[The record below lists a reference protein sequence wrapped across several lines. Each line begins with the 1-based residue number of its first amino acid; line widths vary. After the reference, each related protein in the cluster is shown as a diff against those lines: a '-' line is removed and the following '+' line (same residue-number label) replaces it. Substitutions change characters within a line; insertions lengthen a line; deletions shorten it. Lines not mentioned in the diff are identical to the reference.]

1 MPEFAICAENL
12 IKTYP
17 GKPPV
22 EAVRGISLQIQRG
35 ECFGLLGPNGA
46 GKTTTM
52 EMLEG
57 LLDPTSG
64 EIQILDYHWGRND
77 REIRDRIGIS
87 LQETRMSD
95 KMKAIEAVRMFRSF
109 HSQGMLPEEALG
121 VVALTEKSDALFSE
135 LSGGQKQRL
144 AIATAI
150 VGSPDILFLDEPTTG
165 LDPQSRRQLWDV
177 IRQSQSQG
185 RTVVLTTHYMDEA
198 ERLCNRVAV
207 VDHGKIIALGPPSE
221 LIRKYGGEH
230 IVECRMGLELDE
242 TRLTQ
247 LRALPAVDQARVTD
261 MGLLLTVKEPHVS
274 IAALFDWC
282 NKNNVQLSDLT
293 TRQATLEDVFI
304 ALTGR
309 HFRDGDTN

>member
-1 MPEFAICAENL
+1 MPELAICAENL
-12 IKTYP
+12 TKTYP

-22 EAVRGISLQIQRG
+22 EAVRGISLEIPRG

-64 EIQILDYHWGRND
+64 EIRILDYQWGRND
-77 REIRDRIGIS
+77 RQIRDRIGIS

-109 HSQGMLPEEALG
+109 HSHGVSPEEALS
-121 VVALTEKSDALFSE
+121 VVSLNEKSNALFSE

-177 IRQSQSQG
+177 IRQSQGQG
-185 RTVVLTTHYMDEA
+185 RTIVLTTHYMDEA

-207 VDHGKIIALGPPSE
+207 VDHGKIIAVGPPSE

-230 IVECRMGLELDE
+230 VVECRVEFELNE
-242 TRLTQ
+242 ARLAE
-247 LRALPAVDQARVTD
+247 LSKLPSVDQARVTD
-261 MGLLLTVKEPHVS
+261 SGLLLTVKQPHVAIS
-274 IAALFDWC
+274 ALFGWC
-282 NKNNVQLSDLT
+282 DQNHVQLSDLT

-309 HFRDGDTN
+309 HLRDDDSK